1 MEGTSK
7 LILEIATN
15 KMLDVI
21 TPMLKQYK
29 LKGGEHNIV
38 VIGAGGGASVLVPL
52 IAERLQFS
60 YKKAEHAEV
69 ISSIGVAAAMVHEE
83 LEKTIANPKPE
94 DVASSLE
101 EVRQAAL
108 AKGALPESITLQS
121 EYVSESYTLRSTAVG
136 NVSLDIGTINA
147 KEISREEAVMIACE
161 LFGINDLEKSKAKR
175 IFDINNYHVFVCE
188 IERRKIFLKS
198 KKQSLL
204 VLDKYGRVRLSI
216 DNAAIFTGRKEEV
229 SEKVKTIL
237 SKSSEKKNDLSPQV
251 HILDDTKLVDFSSLT
266 APEHVSK
273 AINDALE
280 TTTSKDIAAIIK
292 LR

>member
-1 MEGTSK
+1 
-7 LILEIATN
+7 
-15 KMLDVI
+15 
-21 TPMLKQYK
+21 
-29 LKGGEHNIV
+29 
-38 VIGAGGGASVLVPL
+38 
-52 IAERLQFS
+52 
-60 YKKAEHAEV
+60 
-69 ISSIGVAAAMVHEE
+69 
-83 LEKTIANPKPE
+83 
-94 DVASSLE
+94 
-101 EVRQAAL
+101 
-108 AKGALPESITLQS
+108 
-121 EYVSESYTLRSTAVG
+121 
-136 NVSLDIGTINA
+136 
-147 KEISREEAVMIACE
+147 MIACE

-251 HILDDTKLVDFSSLT
+251 HILDDTKIVDFSSLT
-266 APEHVSK
+266 AAEHVSK
-273 AINDALE
+273 AIDDALE
-280 TTTSKDIAAIIK
+280 TTTSKAIAAIIK